1 MAPNIIL
8 TGGTSGI
15 GLQAVRFLARMDS
28 SAKITATG
36 RSQPKEAY
44 PPQVTFAKLDLCS
57 QDSIRSF
64 VSSWKAGPITHLILN
79 AGASFV
85 TKPEF
90 NEDGI
95 ELSFAANHTGHAL
108 LVLLLIEANLLTDD
122 CSIIFVTTALH
133 DPDHIGK
140 PVVAWTTP
148 AKVAA
153 ADDERLQGGMVRY
166 GTTKVGGVLFAW
178 ALLRHA
184 KRAGKHWR
192 INCYEPGFTPGRG
205 SKLGRDLP
213 GFAQALFEL
222 LVPVV
227 RWYFGR
233 KGIKTSTPENS
244 GKILANFALSDE
256 FATWNGRYLFLTEEG
271 KTSKLSYDQAK
282 QDELWDWTIQKMAK
296 DDTERRALEAI

>member
-1 MAPNIIL
+1 M
-8 TGGTSGI
+8 
-15 GLQAVRFLARMDS
+15 
-28 SAKITATG
+28 
-36 RSQPKEAY
+36 
-44 PPQVTFAKLDLCS
+44 TFAKLDLCS
-57 QDSIRSF
+57 QASIRSF
-64 VSSWKAGPITHLILN
+64 VSSWKSGPITHLVLN

-90 NEDGI
+90 TEEGI

-108 LVLLLIEANLLTDD
+108 LVLLLIEADLLTDD

-133 DPDHIGK
+133 DPEHIGH

-153 ADDERLQGGMVRY
+153 ADDERLQGGMARY

-184 KRAGKHWR
+184 KRSGKHWR
-192 INCYEPGFTPGRG
+192 INCFEPGFTPGRG
-205 SKLGRDLP
+205 SKLARGASSASYACDGYALIADLP
-213 GFAQALFEL
+213 GFAQAIYEL

-233 KGIKTSTPENS
+233 KGIKTSTPEKS
-244 GKILANFALSDE
+244 GKILANFALSSE
-256 FATWNGRYLFLTEEG
+256 FAGWNGRYLFLTEEA
-271 KTSKLSYDQAK
+271 KTSKLTYDQAK

-296 DDTERRALEAI
+296 DDAERRAFEAI